1 MFKSRGLY
9 QELEQKMIYAIVGS
23 GVTLIAV
30 VIVIEVLVA
39 RANRKFKRVMGDFVN
54 YSKNVQDDLMNQAK
68 KEIEKDG
75 MQMRREK
82 SRDIDRAV
90 H

>member
-1 MFKSRGLY
+1 
-9 QELEQKMIYAIVGS
+9 MIYAIVGS